1 MSRRGTSRRSLGSTG
16 STTPDAY
23 HIEYVKINSW
33 SLGEEKDITDSVKKI
48 QIFEDLNQPYVEVH
62 FKIMDAIGLINE
74 LKLNGSEIVKVKI
87 RRTPEKKSSQDESK
101 IELELKAIEI
111 FGYSRLTPTK
121 QAYTIRCCSSH
132 LYTNQCKILQRPFQN
147 TIGKLVE
154 DIVKKDLRADPKRI
168 AFITTST
175 KGIIKGIYPSL
186 RPYYAIK
193 WLLRNAYEDSTPFY
207 FYETAKSGLYFQSY
221 KSLVQQEPYDTY
233 DYKSFFEA
241 DKGTPEYYDE
251 VRRRITRLSS
261 PLNMSQFNNIGQGVY
276 GSTLHT
282 FDIAEKK
289 KEKFFYSYGKMKTLN
304 KENPYPANDTVLDQK
319 YQDLKQS
326 KNYYISLNTK
336 AFNGINNY
344 HEPLKP
350 TILKGEAHYQSMNF
364 NDMNIDIPGD
374 FNLEVGFVMDLQ
386 VVRAGSAAQLDESN
400 MIDKFF
406 SGKYLIQRIEHVFD
420 GQYRQDITLRRD
432 SLGVAL

>member
-1 MSRRGTSRRSLGSTG
+1 MSRRGTARRSLGSTG

-23 HIEYVKINSW
+23 HVEHIKINSW
-33 SLGEEKDITDSVKKI
+33 DLGEEKDITDSVKKI
-48 QIFEDLNQPYVEVH
+48 KVTEDLNQPYVEVH
-62 FKIMDAIGLINE
+62 LVILDAIGLINE
-74 LKLNGSEIVKVKI
+74 LKMNGSEIVKLKI
-87 RRTPEKKSSQDESK
+87 KRNPEKKSSQDNAK
-101 IELELKAIEI
+101 LELTLKAIEI
-111 FGYSRLTPTK
+111 FGYSRLTPTR
-121 QAYTIRCCSSH
+121 QGYTIRCCSEH
-132 LYTNQCKILQRPFQN
+132 LYKNQTKLLQRPFEN

-154 DIVKKDLRADPKRI
+154 DIVRKDLGVDQDRI
-168 AFITTST
+168 NVLNTST

-207 FYETAKSGLYFQSY
+207 FYETARGGIYFQSY

-233 DYKSFFEA
+233 DYRSFFEA

-289 KEKFFYSYGKMKTLN
+289 KEKYFYSYGKMKTLN
-304 KENPYPANDTVLDQK
+304 ENKPYPANDQISDQA
-319 YQDLKQS
+319 YEDLKQS

-336 AFNGINNY
+336 AFEGQNNY

-364 NDMNIDIPGD
+364 NDMKVDIPGD
-374 FNLEVGFVMDLQ
+374 FFLEAGFVMDLN
-386 VVRAGSAAQLDESN
+386 VIRASSAAQLEESN

-420 GQYRQDITLRRD
+420 GQYRQNITLRRD
-432 SLGVAL
+432 SLGVTL